1 MIDKMKALLRDR
13 EKMRELLLYLVF
25 GVLTTAVSWGTYYIW
40 RQALRLSSY
49 PPDSAQYTLI
59 ANSGQVLA
67 FVLSVIFAFVTNRRY
82 VFRSQSTAKNGMW
95 RELGLFV
102 SSRVLAAVLFDLG
115 LFNLLLL
122 LLKDSVA
129 DADLW
134 IKLAMNV
141 LVVIFNYAA
150 SKLVVFRKRTEK
162 NVRK

>member
-1 MIDKMKALLRDR
+1 MVNKIRALLRDR

-25 GVLTTAVSWGTYYIW
+25 GVLTTAVSWGVYFIW

-49 PPDSAQYTLI
+49 PLDSAQYTLI

-67 FVLSVIFAFVTNRRY
+67 FVLSVAFAFVTNRRY
-82 VFRSQSTAKNGMW
+82 VFRSSRTAKDGLW
-95 RELGLFV
+95 KELGLFV
-102 SSRVLAAVLFDLG
+102 SSRVLSAVLFDLA

-122 LLKDSVA
+122 LLKNGMPN
-129 DADLW
+129 ADLW

-141 LVVIFNYAA
+141 LVVVFNYAA
-150 SKLVVFRKRTEK
+150 SKWVVFKKSREK

>member
-1 MIDKMKALLRDR
+1 MVDKIRALLRDR

-40 RQALRLSSY
+40 RQALRMNSY
-49 PPDSAQYTLI
+49 PSDSAQYTLI

-82 VFRSQSTAKNGMW
+82 VFHSQSTAKDGMW

-102 SSRVLAAVLFDLG
+102 SSRVLAAVLFDLA

-129 DADLW
+129 NADLW

-141 LVVIFNYAA
+141 LVVIFNYVA